1 MNPAS
6 NLIKNTPFKIC
17 PGVRA
22 SLILE
27 WTLKKTLSFLRG
39 IYCLP
44 VVAVVLLAACG
55 ERPEPPAV
63 AGNQPTVVVDEP
75 VSQVDATAQLRQL
88 ADEIWASYLDNST
101 YLRLQEG
108 LPVERF
114 ENMSLEQYHEDQQ
127 RAAQFRDRLA
137 GIDGS
142 LLDENDLITYEILAL
157 QLADDGATDD
167 DFWLTFDI
175 TAYIGPYN
183 FQFARQ
189 ALAIQQI
196 TDQASADHYLM
207 LVGELADMIDQ
218 MNTKVAGQ
226 VERGIYLPKPA
237 LPSTRATWAGLQTA
251 LPALIAVDDSRLQ
264 SLSEEQR
271 AAFKSALDNLIS
283 SRVTGGFDRLLAALS
298 PEYEARAP
306 ETVGLAQ
313 YPNGLAVY
321 QRRIHTET
329 TLALTPEEIHER
341 GLKAVA
347 DISAR
352 MDALRQQLEFDG
364 TAQEFLEQIKTDQQ
378 FIAKSPEEVNALFLG
393 YIHRIEPH
401 LDDYFKYRPK
411 AAYGVRRLPLAAEA
425 GMTYGYYNPPT
436 ADDPVGY
443 YNYNASGLPTRNLV
457 WAGSLIYHELLPGHH
472 FHLAT
477 QDENE
482 DLQEFR
488 KKYSVAAFTEGW
500 AEYAASLGI
509 EMGVYETPYE
519 LYGRYLAEMFLASRL
534 VVDTGMNAMGWSLED
549 ARAYMR
555 QYVIQSAA
563 EIDSETLRYSTS
575 IPAQALAYRLGYE
588 KQWELRHR
596 AEQALGDRFDIREY
610 HNVVLSDGAKPLPV
624 LEAKVDRYIAAAKQ
638 QQP

>member
-1 MNPAS
+1 MMK
-6 NLIKNTPFKIC
+6 KNSFFPWIF
-17 PGVRA
+17 
-22 SLILE
+22 
-27 WTLKKTLSFLRG
+27 WLSALT
-39 IYCLP
+39 
-44 VVAVVLLAACG
+44 VVLVAACG
-55 ERPEPPAV
+55 EPPEPPSA
-63 AGNQPTVVVDEP
+63 AE
-75 VSQVDATAQLRQL
+75 SQAPAMIDASESKADATAALRQL
-88 ADEIWASYLDNST
+88 ADDIWASYLDNST

-108 LPVERF
+108 LPIERF
-114 ENMSLEQYHEDQQ
+114 EDMSLEQYHADQQ

-137 GIDGS
+137 GIDS
-142 LLDENDLITYEILAL
+142 SPLDENDRITYEILAL

-175 TAYIGPYN
+175 TPYLGPYN

-196 TDQASADHYLM
+196 TDPSSADHYLM
-207 LVGELADMIDQ
+207 LVGELADIIDQ
-218 MNTKVAGQ
+218 MAAKVAGQ

-264 SLSEEQR
+264 SLSGEQR

-283 SRVTGGFDRLLAALS
+283 TRVTGGFDRLLAALG
-298 PEYEARAP
+298 PEYEAQAP
-306 ETVGLAQ
+306 EAVGLGQ

-329 TLALTPEEIHER
+329 TLALTPKEIHER
-341 GLKAVA
+341 GRKAVA

-352 MDALRQQLEFDG
+352 MDVLRQQLEFDG
-364 TAQEFLEQIKTDQQ
+364 TAQEFIEQIKTDPQ
-378 FIAKSPEEVNALFLG
+378 FIAESPEEVNALFLG
-393 YIHRIEPH
+393 YIHRMEQH

-411 AAYGVRRLPLAAEA
+411 AAYGVRRLPPAAEA

-519 LYGRYLAEMFLASRL
+519 LYGRYLGEMFLACRL

-596 AEQALGDRFDIREY
+596 AEQALGDRFNIREY

-638 QQP
+638 EQP